1 MILIVVNSLV
11 RDGIPHKM
19 LGKKKK
25 VVKKKKK
32 MKNAPFGDY
41 MGNEE
46 PFLGPFLSLLAA
58 RIKISYGLLKKNPL
72 LTKPRHQHKFVNVRA
87 YLRYHVSKFE
97 VN

>member
-25 VVKKKKK
+25 YEVKKKNK

-46 PFLGPFLSLLAA
+46 PFLGPLSSLLAA
-58 RIKISYGLLKKNPL
+58 RMKNRLRPFKEESSSYQTSPP
-72 LTKPRHQHKFVNVRA
+72 T
-87 YLRYHVSKFE
+87 
-97 VN
+97 

>member
-25 VVKKKKK
+25 SSKKKD

-46 PFLGPFLSLLAA
+46 PFLGSFLSLLAA
-58 RIKISYGLLKKNPL
+58 MIKISYGLFKKNPL
-72 LTKPRHQHKFVNVRA
+72 LTKPRHQHKFVNVRD
-87 YLRYHVSKFE
+87 YLRYQVSKFE

>member
-25 VVKKKKK
+25 VVKKK

-58 RIKISYGLLKKNPL
+58 RMKISYGLFKKNPL
-72 LTKPRHQHKFVNVRA
+72 LTKPRHQHKFVNVRD
-87 YLRYHVSKFE
+87 YLRYQVSKFE

>member
-25 VVKKKKK
+25 MKKKKK
-32 MKNAPFGDY
+32 LKNAPFGDY

-46 PFLGPFLSLLAA
+46 PFLGPLSSLLAA
-58 RIKISYGLLKKNPL
+58 RMKNKLRPFKEESSSYPNLATNIN
-72 LTKPRHQHKFVNVRA
+72 F
-87 YLRYHVSKFE
+87 
-97 VN
+97 